1 VYLNALKFFYEEI
14 LHKRLTIRIHYSK
27 TPKTLPVVLTKEE
40 TKQLISV
47 ISNTKHRLMV
57 QLLYSAGLRVSE
69 LVKLKVTDLDIKNKY
84 GWVRKGKGNKDRLF
98 IIADTIKD
106 ELERTIKQS
115 NYGWLFKGQKEGT
128 HLSTRSIQQIIKRA
142 AKQANISKGVHP
154 HTLRHSFATHLI
166 ENGSDVVQV
175 QSLLGHASPETSMIY
190 VHTARP
196 KMINVTSPLDVIIA

>member
-1 VYLNALKFFYEEI
+1 
-14 LHKRLTIRIHYSK
+14 
-27 TPKTLPVVLTKEE
+27 
-40 TKQLISV
+40 
-47 ISNTKHRLMV
+47 
-57 QLLYSAGLRVSE
+57 
-69 LVKLKVTDLDIKNKY
+69 
-84 GWVRKGKGNKDRLF
+84 
-98 IIADTIKD
+98 
-106 ELERTIKQS
+106 
-115 NYGWLFKGQKEGT
+115 QKEGT

>member
-1 VYLNALKFFYEEI
+1 MSEMNHQISEITHANLRQQMNPHFIFNTLNSIQYYMYQHDKLATNNY
-14 LHKRLTIRIHYSK
+14 
-27 TPKTLPVVLTKEE
+27 LTKFSS
-40 TKQLISV
+40 LI
-47 ISNTKHRLMV
+47 
-57 QLLYSAGLRVSE
+57 
-69 LVKLKVTDLDIKNKY
+69 
-84 GWVRKGKGNKDRLF
+84 RKILENSQIPF
-98 IIADTIKD
+98 ITIKD